1 MEGGNDVVDNIN
13 VGVVNYVYF
22 GFLILYLGYKYYV
35 IVIGIYL
42 FIYLFVYDVICV
54 FLKMLNFFLGYD
66 FVGRKVS
73 KIFEFV
79 IVDFMFFV
87 IIDELIKFRIG

>member
-1 MEGGNDVVDNIN
+1 ML
-13 VGVVNYVYF
+13 
-22 GFLILYLGYKYYV
+22 LI
-35 IVIGIYL
+35 
-42 FIYLFVYDVICV
+42 
-54 FLKMLNFFLGYD
+54 FFLGYD

-79 IVDFMFFV
+79 IVDFIFFV

>member
-1 MEGGNDVVDNIN
+1 M
-13 VGVVNYVYF
+13 F
-22 GFLILYLGYKYYV
+22 
-35 IVIGIYL
+35 
-42 FIYLFVYDVICV
+42 DVICV

-79 IVDFMFFV
+79 IVDFIFFV
-87 IIDELIKFRIG
+87 VIDELIKFRIG